1 MGSSWLNHKAVT
13 CPLTACGLVKS
24 SEMQSG
30 ANALCPLSL
39 ACVQRQVEDWTWPD
53 STHLNVLNW
62 EKQVPL
68 VHIWKNCN
76 SFWKFTVKANVL
88 CDIHMFTPS
97 GQVTRQLKVYAW
109 SSANRPLNLS
119 IKTMTTSA
127 INHMTT
133 PPSGPVTNLLSLKRF
148 TCWWN
153 CATNWPITCRPKG
166 ATEPPTCWCHLPGW
180 PMACDQ
186 TSSASHQK
194 NSFRTLNELI
204 TGGHKE
210 SAQSVNCSDQL
221 IHVSFQT
228 FLLIYCEIVFSHWK
242 WR

>member
-1 MGSSWLNHKAVT
+1 
-13 CPLTACGLVKS
+13 
-24 SEMQSG
+24 MQSG

-180 PMACDQ
+180 PMVGVRPNLIGF
-186 TSSASHQK
+186 SSEKFISDIERVNHRRSQRKRAIS
-194 NSFRTLNELI
+194 ELF
-204 TGGHKE
+204 G
-210 SAQSVNCSDQL
+210 SAHSRLFSNFFAYLLWNC
-221 IHVSFQT
+221 
-228 FLLIYCEIVFSHWK
+228 VFSLKMTLTWTCSVATQCPSPSGGT
-242 WR
+242 WCQ